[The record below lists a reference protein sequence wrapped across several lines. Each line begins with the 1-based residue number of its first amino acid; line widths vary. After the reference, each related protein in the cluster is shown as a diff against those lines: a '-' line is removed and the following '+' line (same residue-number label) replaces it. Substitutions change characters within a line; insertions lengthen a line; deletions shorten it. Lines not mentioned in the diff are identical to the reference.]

1 MDVRG
6 DPADR
11 ASLDDS
17 LTEAATP
24 PRQLLVLLLSAA
36 TLSTLAAS
44 IFISSLPYMA
54 RDLGTTLGM
63 AQLTITV
70 YLVAFGPS
78 ALFVGALSDYI
89 GRRAVLLASLALFSL
104 SSAACALAPSI
115 EALLSARAV
124 EAVGA
129 CAGIVVTRAMLRDT
143 FGRDGTPRVMSIL
156 SISMVSMPILGA
168 VLGGHLQAWFGWR
181 ASFVVLAG
189 GGGTLLAAMW
199 LRLPGIAPGSVRFA
213 RPLRAG
219 FITNLVALL
228 RNPWFVGYTCVIA
241 ASGAASYSFTSF
253 TPGILI
259 AHFGLTPT
267 AFGWITALSFV
278 GILIGL
284 FFTNRL
290 VARLGI
296 KRLIFAGSGLL
307 LASGAATTAL
317 SPISQAWA
325 VIAPLIFM
333 NIAIGLLAPNG
344 HSGAIGSRPDIAG
357 VASGLSVLMQMTYA
371 GAITAIV
378 AVIPHDTA
386 LGFGVILVALGLMSF
401 AGLWLA
407 RRS

>member
-1 MDVRG
+1 MDAFG
-6 DPADR
+6 GSADR
-11 ASLDDS
+11 TVFDGRSA
-17 LTEAATP
+17 EAERP
-24 PRQLLVLLLSAA
+24 PRQLLALLLSAA
-36 TLSTLAAS
+36 ALSTLAAS

-104 SSAACALAPSI
+104 SGAACALAPNI

-124 EAVGA
+124 QAVGA
-129 CAGIVVTRAMLRDT
+129 CAGIVVTRALLRDT

-168 VLGGHLQAWFGWR
+168 VLGGLLQSWFGWR
-181 ASFVVLAG
+181 ASFIVLAG
-189 GGGTLLAAMW
+189 GGGVLLVAMW
-199 LRLPGIAPGSVRFA
+199 LRLPEIAPRSVRFA
-213 RPLRAG
+213 RPLGTG
-219 FITNLVALL
+219 FIANLVALL

-267 AFGWITALSFV
+267 AFGWITAVSFV

-290 VARLGI
+290 VTRLGI
-296 KRLIFAGSGLL
+296 KRLIFAGSGML
-307 LASGAATTAL
+307 LASGAATMAL
-317 SPISQAWA
+317 SPIPQAWA
-325 VIAPLIFM
+325 VIVPLIVM
-333 NIAIGLLAPNG
+333 NVAIGLLAPNG

-378 AVIPHDTA
+378 ALIPHDTA
-386 LGFGVILVALGLMSF
+386 AAFGIILAALGLMSF

-407 RRS
+407 RRP